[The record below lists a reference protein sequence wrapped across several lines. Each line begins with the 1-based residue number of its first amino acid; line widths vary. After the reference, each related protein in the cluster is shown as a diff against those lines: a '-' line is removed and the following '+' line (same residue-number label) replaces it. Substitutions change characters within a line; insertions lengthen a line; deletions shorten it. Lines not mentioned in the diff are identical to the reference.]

1 MRGLL
6 SYICFLVAVVVFF
19 SIFIIPAF
27 KEEDVGVEKNR
38 MTFFPTKKFIFNC
51 FLTLR
56 RKRWS
61 EEDDKGGEK
70 RTEHRS
76 MWVF

>member
-1 MRGLL
+1 
-6 SYICFLVAVVVFF
+6 
-19 SIFIIPAF
+19 
-27 KEEDVGVEKNR
+27 

-61 EEDDKGGEK
+61 EEDDKGGQK
-70 RTEHRS
+70 QKHTGVCGCFDFVLCKNR
-76 MWVF
+76 FFF

>member
-1 MRGLL
+1 
-6 SYICFLVAVVVFF
+6 
-19 SIFIIPAF
+19 
-27 KEEDVGVEKNR
+27 

-61 EEDDKGGEK
+61 EEDDNGVENNNTQEYVGVLILFYVKIDFFLENRK
-70 RTEHRS
+70 KC
-76 MWVF
+76 